1 MITRWGDGDGCG
13 GGLVDSTEMQLP
25 YLVARSEGRKKVRLQ
40 GVKWSLTVSRII
52 FENLNSRIYFC

>member
-1 MITRWGDGDGCG
+1 MYVITRWGDGDGCG

-40 GVKWSLTVSRII
+40 GVKWSLTVSRIV
-52 FENLNSRIYFC
+52 FQNLNS